1 MNAISPYE
9 ASLIRILVSVETLLS
24 VATLQSNNC
33 SVEGDRSAI
42 KTEINNLRA
51 QAANWADDLNKLS
64 SADRLQ
70 MLEEMS
76 QHIQSIWE
84 ETKKSI
90 DDVVVSYNGLKA
102 MRELLRKAASEEA
115 HAKFRVSTEMSGLS
129 AASLRITEE
138 LSFIQSEREKL
149 RFKSAHEFQPLPLPE
164 LLDYDSGFSN
174 TSWKDL
180 YNKASYENLYN

>member
-9 ASLIRILVSVETLLS
+9 ASMIQILVTVETLLS
-24 VATLQSNNC
+24 VVTLQSTNC
-33 SVEGDRSAI
+33 LVEGDRDEI
-42 KTEINNLRA
+42 KAEINDLRA
-51 QAANWADDLNKLS
+51 QAGNLAHDLDKLS
-64 SADRLQ
+64 SADRLK

-84 ETKKSI
+84 ETRKSI
-90 DDVVVSYNGLKA
+90 DDVVLSYNGLNA
-102 MRELLRKAASEEA
+102 MRELLRKAASEES
-115 HAKFRVSTEMSGLS
+115 HAKFRVSTEMSALS

-149 RFKSAHEFQPLPLPE
+149 RFKAAHEFQPLPLPE